1 VLFTV
6 HAVSDTA
13 ANAVDV
19 LLTNAVEI
27 SDVSVVVRP
36 IVVESRS

>member
-1 VLFTV
+1 
-6 HAVSDTA
+6 VSDTA
-13 ANAVDV
+13 ANAVNV

-27 SDVSVVVRP
+27 SDVSVMARP